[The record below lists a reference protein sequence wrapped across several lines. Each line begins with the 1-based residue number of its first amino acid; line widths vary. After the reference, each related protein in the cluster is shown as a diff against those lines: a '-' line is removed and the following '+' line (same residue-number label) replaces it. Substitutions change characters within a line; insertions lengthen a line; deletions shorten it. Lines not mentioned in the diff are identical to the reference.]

1 MAIPPEYGLIYSE
14 LDFLSR
20 VEDDIGKGQR
30 ELTYFRVPAEWRECV
45 IDELDNNPGYSNICL

>member
-1 MAIPPEYGLIYSE
+1 MAIPPEYGLIDSA

-45 IDELDNNPGYSNICL
+45 IDELDNNPSYSNICL